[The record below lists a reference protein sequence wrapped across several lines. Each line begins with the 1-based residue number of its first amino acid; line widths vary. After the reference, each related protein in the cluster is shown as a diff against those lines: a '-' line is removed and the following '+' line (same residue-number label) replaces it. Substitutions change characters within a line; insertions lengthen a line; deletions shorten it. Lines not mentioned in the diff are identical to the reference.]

1 MSVEKNYYVIV
12 GYDLTKY
19 VTPKY
24 EDWRWTPEGEEYTN
38 QHTKGNI
45 QIFDDPMYSGY
56 LYLGYI
62 LAAGD
67 EYYFETSR
75 MSPLMLL
82 FSDIKSAV
90 DEQMHELIELGI
102 LDLKGKS
109 VDYQMIVFEE
119 CT

>member
-45 QIFDDPMYSGY
+45 QIFDDPMDSSY

-62 LAAGD
+62 LAEGD
-67 EYYFETSR
+67 EYYFKTAKWN
-75 MSPLMLL
+75 PIMLL
-82 FSDIKSAV
+82 SDEIKIAV
-90 DEQMHELIELGI
+90 TINLDDLITMGI
-102 LDLKGKS
+102 LS
-109 VDYQMIVFEE
+109 PEAYSADYQMIVFEE